1 MVNVREHVMKR
12 AMGIFEGKT
21 MLVVGASAGIGAGLA
36 SRLAAEGAIVH
47 AAARRRERIEAN
59 AAEATGTIVPHACD
73 VTSPESVAALF
84 AAIRDAGA
92 PLDAVIGT
100 AAVLWF
106 SPFAEQPEDEW
117 VTMLETNL
125 NGSIRITQAALSEML
140 KRGEGHIVHLTSTA
154 AALAIPHLAIYS
166 AGKAALAHFLAALRG
181 EYGTSGVRFTD
192 MQIGNTEGT
201 EGGGV
206 TTREFDMSRSESIDS
221 IARWTGMPAMMSVA
235 DVVDGIVYA
244 LATPPHLRLDR
255 IVLREK
261 ADIPT

>member
-1 MVNVREHVMKR
+1 
-12 AMGIFEGKT
+12 MGIFEGKT

-36 SRLAAEGAIVH
+36 SRLAAEGAVVH
-47 AAARRRERIEAN
+47 AAARRRERIEVR
-59 AAEATGTIVPHACD
+59 AADASGTIVPHACD
-73 VTSPESVAALF
+73 VTSPASVKALF
-84 AAIRDAGA
+84 AAIQEAGA
-92 PLDAVIGT
+92 PLDALIST

-117 VTMLETNL
+117 TTMLETNL
-125 NGSIRITQAALSEML
+125 HGSIRITQAALGGML
-140 KRGEGHIVHLTSTA
+140 KRDQGHIIHLTSTA

-166 AGKAALAHFLAALRG
+166 AGKAALAHFLSALRG
-181 EYGTSGVRFTD
+181 EYGASGVRFTD

-206 TTREFDMSRSESIDS
+206 VTRGFDQSRAASIDS
-221 IARWTGMPAMMSVA
+221 IVRWTGMPAMMSVA

-244 LATPPHLRLDR
+244 LTTPSHLRLDR